1 MDTTGKQSDKFRMWD
16 IVLVSLKTDG
26 MEEKEQGIDDGR
38 QWGYPKIN
46 ELREQWKQCR
56 ILDCIPTWGRG
67 NNYKIYLGDNWQIW
81 NKDQV
86 L

>member
-46 ELREQWKQCR
+46 ELREQ
-56 ILDCIPTWGRG
+56 
-67 NNYKIYLGDNWQIW
+67 
-81 NKDQV
+81 
-86 L
+86 